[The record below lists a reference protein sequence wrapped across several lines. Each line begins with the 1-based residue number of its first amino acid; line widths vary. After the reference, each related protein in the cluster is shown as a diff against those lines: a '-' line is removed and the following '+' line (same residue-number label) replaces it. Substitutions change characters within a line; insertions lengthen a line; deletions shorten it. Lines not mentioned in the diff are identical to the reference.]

1 MKRLRNINYIYNKF
15 LKTTKVNKKKIL
27 FESFHGKAF
36 IGDPY
41 AMLLSYLDIP
51 KYKDF
56 RFIVIINDIENI
68 PNDKVLNSNRV
79 TFIQTNTKKYLF
91 HLATSKYLIN
101 SVSFP
106 PYLVKREEQVYL
118 NTWHGTPY
126 KTLGKDMK
134 NVKGT
139 EANIVSNFLKSDLM
153 IHASDYTCNKIESS
167 HGLHAW
173 NGQSFLSAPRLDLYK
188 ENDYIKI
195 YLSEKFGINFDKPII
210 LYCPT
215 WTGNLNKINASQ
227 KETIREFN
235 RLKEDNPDKVVLLK
249 VHSLVYSRMSIEEK
263 EFVVDDKFDII
274 ELMYYMDTLIT
285 DYSSAFFDFMYTG
298 KKIIHYMPDY
308 TEYKQDRGLYLSDE
322 ELPGE
327 IARNYEQLK
336 TIIKTKKGNSYKDS
350 DKYNYFISPEITTSK
365 LIEIMMNYKAKP
377 SKKVKKDILL
387 YAGGFANNGV
397 TTSLIN
403 FSYNFNYDDYNL
415 HIIERRNL
423 NEISTL
429 NLEKV
434 DKRANIIY
442 RSGSLVAGL
451 NELYRYHKFLQN
463 GNISKMDEVEFKK
476 LFKREH
482 KRQFGNMTFD
492 IYIDFSGYVSFWTT
506 FMAFSNENKKF
517 IYQHNDMYREYYKV
531 INNERVHFEKLTCVF
546 GLYKYFDKVIA
557 VSEEV
562 KNENLRNLNK
572 FYTNEQAC
580 NIGNYLNIDRLL
592 KSVNGFK
599 EADLILIKKIK
610 KLYDPEENIEVRK
623 TIACEILEYNIE
635 TFENINKISNPIF
648 CGYFGRF
655 SPEKGQVRFLNKF
668 NEILKVIPNLVII
681 FAGEGPQFEEAKK
694 VVKVYGIE
702 ANVIFTGHLQNPYP
716 LMLFVDIILLLSSS
730 EGQPMVLL
738 EALALGKKIIASD
751 IDGNRS
757 VLKSGHGM
765 LIKPTVEEIIR
776 AINNFERTQM
786 FDVNE
791 YHAMLNDAYNKLFES
806 NIV

>member
-610 KLYDPEENIEVRK
+610 KLYDPEEDIEVRK
-623 TIACEILEYNIE
+623 TITCEILEYNIE
-635 TFENINKISNPIF
+635 TFENISKISNPIF

-776 AINNFERTQM
+776 AINNFEQTQM